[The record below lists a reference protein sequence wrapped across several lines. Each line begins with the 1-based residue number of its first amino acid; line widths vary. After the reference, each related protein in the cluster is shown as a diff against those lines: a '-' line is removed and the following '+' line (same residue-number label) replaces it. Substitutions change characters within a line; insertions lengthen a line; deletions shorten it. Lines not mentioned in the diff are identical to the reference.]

1 MVRLF
6 SEKSLIQTNNIYQR
20 IALITLTVSILSSF
34 SFLITYSFLYGYYF
48 GGSLDFSSSNFD
60 IYLNFIPF
68 QFQTMTFTWLMLSL
82 SISLFIFM
90 SKIIIEKEL
99 QNILLVLI
107 SFITYHILLTV
118 FFTQQVNDFLTIL
131 QFSVIWAIPLF
142 ILIMV
147 FFAVSLYK
155 VPLKSITGS
164 LYGLIGIIILI
175 KINHWN
181 TADEWVMILVYS
193 AFFAG
198 GISFSYI
205 SYNKYSNVAFFFPY
219 YFIILTL
226 IYSLYPIKEFF
237 NSLNIIGVVIVCP
250 IAMIISYFT
259 AKVFKKRLV
268 DVNSNV
274 TDKHSVFIY
283 LSAVLNEFLNKK
295 TNNKLIMLIML
306 MLLGAFILVPRI
318 SITTAKVIR
327 SFTPLGQ
334 LQQNIIKM
342 KDLEGRVVK
351 IKGKVV
357 VEQNNILFISNE
369 NWQLEQVKTEKYMVE
384 INEKD

>member
-1 MVRLF
+1 MRMF
-6 SEKSLIQTNNIYQR
+6 SEKGLIQTNNIYQK
-20 IALITLTVSILSSF
+20 IALISLTVSIFSSF
-34 SFLITYSFLYGYYF
+34 SFLISYSFLYGYYF

-82 SISLFIFM
+82 SISLLIFM
-90 SKIIIEKEL
+90 SKIIIEKEF

-107 SFITYHILLTV
+107 SFIILHILLTV
-118 FFTQQVNDFLTIL
+118 FFTRQVNDVLTIL
-131 QFSVIWAIPLF
+131 QFGVIWAIPFF
-142 ILIMV
+142 ILLMV
-147 FFAVSLYK
+147 FFVVRVYK
-155 VPLKSITGS
+155 VPLKSFAGS
-164 LYGLIGIIILI
+164 LYGLIGIMFLII
-175 KINHWN
+175 INHWN
-181 TADEWVMILVYS
+181 TADEWVMLLVYF

-219 YFIILTL
+219 YFIILIL
-226 IYSLYPIKEFF
+226 IYSLYPIQEFF
-237 NSLNIIGVVIVCP
+237 NSINIMGVVIVCP

-259 AKVFKKRLV
+259 AKKKKLV
-268 DVNSNV
+268 DVNSNNV

-283 LSAVLNEFLNKK
+283 LSTVLNEFLNKK

-306 MLLGAFILVPRI
+306 MLLGAFIIIPRI
-318 SITTAKVIR
+318 SIYTAKVIR
-327 SFTPLGQ
+327 SFTPVEK

-342 KDLEGRVVK
+342 KDIEGRVVK
-351 IKGKVV
+351 FKGKVV
-357 VEQNNILFISNE
+357 ADQNNILFISNE
-369 NWQLEQVKTEKYMVE
+369 NWQLEQVKTEKYIVE